1 MAAPLVDLIFFSFL
15 EFLKSSHFLKS
26 INPLRVQG
34 FVDCP
39 ICSRSVP
46 SFYIN
51 SHVDQCLISTSE
63 NLRSH
68 KVVQKKSSDSV
79 VQNEKLTVPP
89 KLVPTLVSEKSLRMA
104 LRKYGLPSEGR
115 KPELLER
122 YNRMRLAVE
131 TANDKG
137 EAVSYAKLA
146 HKVMAQERQRAV
158 ASLLVQTD
166 NINGSLAKPG
176 ALHVENTTIDKELDV
191 GENRD
196 AYVVGP
202 GTSFKELIA
211 ITKARD
217 AARKRERNPELN

>member
-1 MAAPLVDLIFFSFL
+1 M
-15 EFLKSSHFLKS
+15 
-26 INPLRVQG
+26 QG

-39 ICSRSVP
+39 ICGRAVP
-46 SFYIN
+46 AFYIN

-63 NLRSH
+63 NSRSH
-68 KVVQKKSSDSV
+68 KAIVQNQKKSSDSV
-79 VQNEKLTVPP
+79 VQDEKASCMLTVPP
-89 KLVPTLVSEKSLRMA
+89 RLVPTLVSEKSLRAA

-115 KPELLER
+115 KSELLER

-166 NINGSLAKPG
+166 NINGSFAKPG
-176 ALHVENTTIDKELDV
+176 ALHVENTTTIDKDLDV
-191 GENRD
+191 VT
-196 AYVVGP
+196 YVVGP

-211 ITKARD
+211 VTKARD
-217 AARKRERNPELN
+217 AARKREREIRN

>member
-1 MAAPLVDLIFFSFL
+1 
-15 EFLKSSHFLKS
+15 
-26 INPLRVQG
+26 
-34 FVDCP
+34 
-39 ICSRSVP
+39 
-46 SFYIN
+46 
-51 SHVDQCLISTSE
+51 
-63 NLRSH
+63 
-68 KVVQKKSSDSV
+68 
-79 VQNEKLTVPP
+79 
-89 KLVPTLVSEKSLRMA
+89 MA

-146 HKVMAQERQRAV
+146 HKVLAQERQRAV
-158 ASLLVQTD
+158 ASLLGQTD
-166 NINGSLAKPG
+166 NINGSFTKPG
-176 ALHVENTTIDKELDV
+176 ALHVENMTIDKDLDV
-191 GENRD
+191 GENRG

-211 ITKARD
+211 VTKARD